1 MISRRRLI
9 KLSAATVF
17 APTIVS
23 RGALAQAWPS
33 RHLRIVIPFPPGG
46 GADLIAR
53 LIAQKMSETLGQQV
67 IVESK
72 AGAGGNVAS
81 DHVARSEPD
90 GYTMFLAGD
99 HLATSHFINP
109 KVSFHPTRDF
119 EPVSLIVQYPIVISV
134 PANSPSKNLT
144 EFLDRAKAEPG
155 KLTYA
160 TPGAGAVPH
169 LSAELLIHHAKVKMQ
184 NVPYRGAAPAI
195 QDLIPGRVDSFF
207 NNIAPML
214 PLAKDSKVR
223 LLAVTT
229 AKRSPLAPDL
239 RSIAED
245 LPSYGDVS
253 GWYALF
259 VPEKTPKDIIAKLS
273 DAAAKATNDAAVK
286 KRLEDGAMTA
296 VGSTSEELR
305 AFHQKDMDKWGALIK
320 AAGLEQKS

>member
-9 KLSAATVF
+9 KLSAASVF

-23 RGALAQAWPS
+23 SVALAQAWPS
-33 RHLRIVIPFPPGG
+33 RHIRIVIPFPPGG
-46 GADLIAR
+46 GADFIAR
-53 LIAQKMSETLGQQV
+53 LVANKMSEILGQQV

-81 DHVARSEPD
+81 DHVARSDPD

-109 KVSFHPTRDF
+109 KVPFHPTRDF
-119 EPVSLIVQYPIVISV
+119 EPISLIVQYPIVMVV
-134 PANSPSKNLT
+134 PSNSPSKTLAD
-144 EFLDRAKAEPG
+144 FIARAKAEPG

-169 LSAELLIHHAKVKMQ
+169 LSGELLVHHAKVKMV

-207 NNIAPML
+207 NNIAPIL
-214 PLAKDSKVR
+214 PLAKDGKLR
-223 LLAVTT
+223 MLAVTT
-229 AKRSPLAPDL
+229 GKRSPLAPEV
-239 RSIAED
+239 RTVSED
-245 LPSYGDVS
+245 VPSYGDVS

-259 VPEKTPKDIIAKLS
+259 VPAKTPKDIIAKLS
-273 DAAAKATNDAAVK
+273 DAAAKATKDATVK
-286 KRLEDGAMTA
+286 KRLEDGAMIA
-296 VGSTSEELR
+296 VGSTNEELR
-305 AFHQKDMDKWGALIK
+305 AFHKADMEKWGPLIK
-320 AAGLEQKS
+320 AAGLEQKT